1 MNILFISPYPPSPI
15 RTRTEH
21 FILGLAKRGHTIH
34 LLYLRLHPQEL
45 DASDEL
51 RKNGVIAERFD
62 VSKFSSYCRCALNLL
77 SDTSLMSSY
86 CSSEPLKNR
95 VKELIS
101 TNAFDIVHVEH
112 VRTTQFIPK
121 GIQIPVIFDAVD
133 CMSAQYREFYNAP
146 SSLSQ
151 KVLHFIEFQKLKRYE
166 PQQLSRFQFVA
177 VTTQADRDLLRH
189 LGYDGTLRVIDNGV
203 DAAYFSPRKIRQSSD
218 LIFTGKMSYFANE
231 HAALYLTRQIM
242 PIVWKKFPQ
251 LSLCIAGNSP
261 SCQIRALGKD
271 AQITVTGFVN
281 DMRVPLSQAKISVCP
296 LFVGTGIKNKIL
308 EAMAMGKP
316 VITTQKALGSL
327 RARRGEEILIAE
339 NAEEFATLIVKL
351 LGNEKLRKTLGA
363 KARKYARK
371 FHRWSNRIKTLEAFY
386 REAIRAS

>member
-1 MNILFISPYPPSPI
+1 M
-15 RTRTEH
+15 
-21 FILGLAKRGHTIH
+21 
-34 LLYLRLHPQEL
+34 HPQEL

-51 RKNGVIAERFD
+51 RKNGVITERFD
-62 VSKFSSYCRCALNLL
+62 VSKLSSYCRCALNLL
-77 SDTSLMSSY
+77 SDASLMSSY
-86 CSSEPLKNR
+86 CSSEQLKKR
-95 VKELIS
+95 VKELVS

-112 VRTTQFIPK
+112 LRATQFIPDK
-121 GIQIPVIFDAVD
+121 ITIPVIFDAVD
-133 CMSAQYREFYNAP
+133 CMSARYREFYNAP

-151 KVLHFIEFQKLKRYE
+151 KILHFIEFQKLKRYE
-166 PQQLSRFQFVA
+166 PQQLSRFQFVVVA
-177 VTTQADRDLLRH
+177 TQKDREFLRS
-189 LGYDGTLRVIDNGV
+189 LGYNGTLRVIDNGV
-203 DAAYFSPRKIRQSSD
+203 DATYFSPRKIRQSSD

-231 HAALYLTRQIM
+231 HAVRYLVKRIM
-242 PIVWKKFPQ
+242 PIVWKKLPFAT
-251 LSLCIAGNSP
+251 LCIAGNAP
-261 SCQIRALGKD
+261 SSRIRALSKD
-271 AQITVTGFVN
+271 ARITVTGFVN

-296 LFVGTGIKNKIL
+296 LFVGTGMKNKIL

-371 FHRWSNRIKTLEAFY
+371 FHRWSDRIKKLEALY
-386 REAIRAS
+386 QEAIRAS